1 MNRTVTRYLE
11 RRTLSDQWPLL
22 NAPSAACRSI
32 VVIPCLGEYPGLL
45 DTLGD
50 LSNGEGSD
58 ESLVIVVVNN
68 RVATPASD
76 SSRDPAQDSTQ
87 VPAPEATND
96 IALNAQTLAALQEW
110 DQRRLRVAWIDASS
124 PGNELPAKQG
134 VGLARKIGLDWGLQI
149 LAAQDDL
156 SVPLVCLDGDTRVDP
171 DYLHALH
178 SFFDAPSRWAGILPY
193 AHPIDGDA
201 AQQAAIL
208 CYEFFLRYHATHLA
222 WAGSPYGYHAIGSA
236 MACTATAYAAISG
249 MNRRQAGEDFYFL
262 QQLAKTGSIEV
273 VSGTIVRPSGRP
285 SHRVPFGTGRRVQR
299 FLDGTAEEYQL
310 YHPNSYE
317 VIRQWLQLAG
327 TDQDGEMMVQSA
339 SDIHPQLA
347 TFLLEQ
353 KFTDAWNRMRSQSSS
368 SQEARHAQFHEW
380 FDGFR
385 TLKLIHHLRDTLW
398 SDAPMFEAIGMLLR
412 RIGVE
417 PVVDLTAPL
426 STNLA
431 SQQAVLQQLRELKA
445 Q

>member
-32 VVIPCLGEYPGLL
+32 VVIPCLGEYPGIL

-50 LSNGEGSD
+50 LSNGAASD

-96 IALNAQTLAALQEW
+96 IALNAQTLAALQDW

-124 PGNELPAKQG
+124 PGSELPAKQG

-236 MACTATAYAAISG
+236 MACTAAAYAAISG

-273 VSGTIVRPSGRP
+273 VSGTVVRPSGRP

-299 FLDGTAEEYQL
+299 FLDGTNEEYQL

-317 VIRQWLQLAG
+317 IIRQWLQLAG
-327 TDQDGEMMVQSA
+327 ADRDCEMMMQSA
-339 SDIHPQLA
+339 ADIHPQLA

-353 KFTDAWNRMRSQSSS
+353 KFTDTWNRMRRQSSP

-398 SDAPMFEAIGMLLR
+398 SDAPMFEAIGMLLS

-431 SQQAVLQQLRELKA
+431 SQQALLQQLREL
-445 Q
+445 